1 MCHSKSKMIALHERG
16 PVRGN
21 FNGKHGV
28 EWRQICRKYQ
38 SSTVTLS
45 DLQHILITN
54 PRNSNSGIYSNVRD
68 SRHYLPT
75 VTRPHK
81 SNVTHRSL
89 RTDKQTC
96 MSVRRLANLSN

>member
-1 MCHSKSKMIALHERG
+1 MIALHKRG

-45 DLQHILITN
+45 DLQHIN
-54 PRNSNSGIYSNVRD
+54 KKPA
-68 SRHYLPT
+68 
-75 VTRPHK
+75 K
-81 SNVTHRSL
+81 F
-89 RTDKQTC
+89 
-96 MSVRRLANLSN
+96 